1 MNCPC
6 FAKCNPIEDEEEK
19 NKCETN
25 CDKECQI
32 SDMNKDEFIA
42 EYQLETVEDEEEG
55 DEEHLLMIWEGKAF
69 EVEVKF

>member
-32 SDMNKDEFIA
+32 SDKNEDK
-42 EYQLETVEDEEEG
+42 YQLETVEDEEEG
-55 DEEHLLMIWEGKAF
+55 DEDEEGGDEEHLLMS
-69 EVEVKF
+69 

>member
-19 NKCETN
+19 NKCETI

-55 DEEHLLMIWEGKAF
+55 DEEHLLMI
-69 EVEVKF
+69 

>member
-25 CDKECQI
+25 CDKECQT
-32 SDMNKDEFIA
+32 SDKNKDEFIA
-42 EYQLETVEDEEEG
+42 EYQLETVEDKEEGDEDEEGG
-55 DEEHLLMIWEGKAF
+55 DEEHLPMT
-69 EVEVKF
+69 

>member
-6 FAKCNPIEDEEEK
+6 FAKCNPIENEEEK
-19 NKCETN
+19 NKCETI

-42 EYQLETVEDEEEG
+42 EYQLETVDCG
-55 DEEHLLMIWEGKAF
+55 GGRIGG
-69 EVEVKF
+69 

>member
-55 DEEHLLMIWEGKAF
+55 DEEHLLMSWEGKAF
-69 EVEVKF
+69 EVDVKF